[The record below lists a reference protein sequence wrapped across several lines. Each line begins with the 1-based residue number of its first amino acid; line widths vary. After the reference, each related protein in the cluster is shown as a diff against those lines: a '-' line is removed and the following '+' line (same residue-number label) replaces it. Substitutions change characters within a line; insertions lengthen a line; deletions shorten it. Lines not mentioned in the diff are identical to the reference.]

1 MEALT
6 LTDEEWPMVERN
18 GAQLLTKNEPFVIHG
33 FNTYWLMVFAVDP
46 ETRHKVSD
54 VFSEA
59 KEIGLNTCRTWAF
72 NDGGWRA
79 LQVSPFNYDEE
90 VFQVC
95 APRTLKCSMICLSE
109 VGSV

>member
-1 MEALT
+1 MEDPAT
-6 LTDEEWPMVERN
+6 LDEEWPMVLRD

-46 ETRHKVSD
+46 ETRHKVTD
-54 VFSEA
+54 VFAEA
-59 KEIGLNTCRTWAF
+59 KAAGLNTCRTWAF

-79 LQVSPFNYDEE
+79 LHVSPFNYDEE

-95 APRTLKCSMICLSE
+95 TRY
-109 VGSV
+109 V